1 MRHKLQ
7 VVNLTVKNEHW
18 QNNDKRFLWFST
30 VSIDLKS
37 TIKVP
42 YHDRFSSGDIWG
54 GILLTKV
61 LSGKHVYRQWTDWA
75 HKWITRVRAIAW
87 HSIRSV
93 LADTFPPCLTKYKGQ
108 KWQGP
113 MECCSGSYGMG
124 NISANCQSLRSSP
137 LPAHAWPHVHIALAN
152 QY

>member
-7 VVNLTVKNEHW
+7 AINLKVKNEHW
-18 QNNDKRFLWFST
+18 QNNDKRLLWVST
-30 VSIDLKS
+30 ISIDLKS
-37 TIKVP
+37 SIKVP
-42 YHDRFSSGDIWG
+42 YHDRFPRVTSGEASCSLRYCLANMYIANEPIG
-54 GILLTKV
+54 HT
-61 LSGKHVYRQWTDWA
+61 SGSRA
-75 HKWITRVRAIAW
+75 RAIAW

-113 MECCSGSYGMG
+113 MECCLGSYGMW